1 MIDLRSGTELTERPD
16 RCEGL
21 DVAACHHPVFVER
34 SWPDDQVA
42 LYPYMAEQAGPAVV
56 AVIRRLIAP
65 GALPALV
72 HCASGKD
79 RTGLVIAVIQT
90 LLDASEAQVTEDFLR
105 SNAALDLTGPPA
117 DTVSG
122 HGTRPVTATHLLHA
136 MIWIRS
142 SHGSP
147 SAYLE
152 AHGATDAELAALRAC
167 LT

>member
-1 MIDLRSGTELTERPD
+1 MTERPD
-16 RCEGL
+16 RCKGL
-21 DVAACHHPVFVER
+21 DVEACHHPVFVEKY
-34 SWPDDQVA
+34 WPDDQVA

-65 GALPALV
+65 GALPALI

-79 RTGLVIAVIQT
+79 RTGLVIALIQT
-90 LLDASEAQVTEDFLR
+90 LLDASEAQITEDFLC
-105 SNAALDLTGPPA
+105 SNAALNLTGPPA

-142 SHGSP
+142 NHGSP
-147 SAYLE
+147 SGYLKAY
-152 AHGATDAELAALRAC
+152 GASDAELEALRTM